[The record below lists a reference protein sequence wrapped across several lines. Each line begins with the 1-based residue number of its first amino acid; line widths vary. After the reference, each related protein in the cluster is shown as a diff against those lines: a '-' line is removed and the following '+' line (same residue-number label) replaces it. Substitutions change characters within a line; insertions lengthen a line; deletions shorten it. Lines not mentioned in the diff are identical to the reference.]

1 MAKIHWLG
9 TGLSAIP
16 GLKMLI
22 ENGHSVLV
30 YNRTV
35 EKAIKALSNVK
46 GDYQVF
52 VFSLQSLEENVAAGD
67 IVVSMLPGNFH
78 VPVAELCLSLNA
90 HFVSSSYIS
99 DEMRALN
106 DAAKEKNLCFVNE
119 VGLDPGIDHSMS
131 HALVDEYKNSPKY
144 SSNNEHSFLSYCG
157 GLSDVPNDF
166 CYKFSWSPLGVLKAL
181 MSTSVSIRNGDIFTV
196 TKPWESVE
204 LYPLPMPWG
213 EDEFEVYPNRD
224 SLPFIEQYQM
234 DDGLQ
239 IKQFVRGTLRYK
251 GWKNAWGDIFLE
263 VDTLDASI
271 ADARLKEISDD
282 LWDRYSYKDGE
293 VDRVILTV
301 ELKVENEDE
310 NESTEPESNVSE
322 GEDREDIEVD
332 KEVRVDEDGN
342 EEELSKEQGR
352 CRVVKNCRQPGS
364 EWRQG
369 RHETGGRTRW
379 GRTHGSK
386 YAGRDA
392 RWAYGNAGAG
402 RYGRPQCNGLW

>member
-1 MAKIHWLG
+1 MTNIHWLG

-22 ENGHSVLV
+22 ESGHSVLV

-35 EKAIKALSNVK
+35 EKAIKALSDVK

-78 VPVAELCLSLNA
+78 VPIAELCLSLNA

-131 HALVDEYKNSPKY
+131 HALVDDYKNSPKY

-251 GWKNAWGDIFLE
+251 GWKNAWGDIFSE

-271 ADARLKEISDD
+271 AEARLKEISDD

-301 ELKVENEDE
+301 ELKVENDTEVVWHKQYLMDTLGNDNGSAMAQLVSCSVALAVE
-310 NESTEPESNVSE
+310 AVIGNEISSGVTAAPHQSKLVTRWL
-322 GEDREDIEVD
+322 DQAEDISDHFVLID
-332 KEVRVDEDGN
+332 HLN
-342 EEELSKEQGR
+342 
-352 CRVVKNCRQPGS
+352 
-364 EWRQG
+364 
-369 RHETGGRTRW
+369 
-379 GRTHGSK
+379 
-386 YAGRDA
+386 
-392 RWAYGNAGAG
+392 
-402 RYGRPQCNGLW
+402 

>member
-22 ENGHSVLV
+22 ENGHTVLV

-35 EKAIKALSNVK
+35 EKAIKALSDLK

-52 VFSLQSLEENVAAGD
+52 PFSLHSVEENVAAGD
-67 IVVSMLPGNFH
+67 VVVSMLPGNFH

-181 MSTSVSIRNGDIFTV
+181 MSTSVSIRNGDVYTV

-251 GWKNAWGDIFLE
+251 GWKNAWRDIFSE

-271 ADARLKEISDD
+271 AEARLKEISDD
-282 LWDRYSYKDGE
+282 LWDRYSYMDGE

-301 ELKVENEDE
+301 ELKVENDTEVVWHKQYLMDTLGNDNGSAMAQLVSCSVALAVE
-310 NESTEPESNVSE
+310 AVLGNEISSGVTAAPHQTKLVSRWL
-322 GEDREDIEVD
+322 DQAEDISDHFVLID
-332 KEVRVDEDGN
+332 HLN
-342 EEELSKEQGR
+342 
-352 CRVVKNCRQPGS
+352 
-364 EWRQG
+364 
-369 RHETGGRTRW
+369 
-379 GRTHGSK
+379 
-386 YAGRDA
+386 
-392 RWAYGNAGAG
+392 
-402 RYGRPQCNGLW
+402 

>member
-22 ENGHSVLV
+22 ENGHTVLV

-35 EKAIKALSNVK
+35 EKAIKALSDLK

-52 VFSLQSLEENVAAGD
+52 TFSLHSVEENVAAGD
-67 IVVSMLPGNFH
+67 VVVSMLPGNFL

-131 HALVDEYKNSPKY
+131 HALVDDYKNSPKY

-181 MSTSVSIRNGDIFTV
+181 MSTSVSIRNGDVYTV

-251 GWKNAWGDIFLE
+251 GWKNAWRDIFSE

-271 ADARLKEISDD
+271 AEARLKEISDD

-301 ELKVENEDE
+301 ELKVENDTEVVWHKQYLMDTLGNDNGSAMAQLVSCSVALAVE
-310 NESTEPESNVSE
+310 AVLGNEISSGVTAAPHQTKLVSRWL
-322 GEDREDIEVD
+322 DQAEDISDHFVLID
-332 KEVRVDEDGN
+332 HLN
-342 EEELSKEQGR
+342 
-352 CRVVKNCRQPGS
+352 
-364 EWRQG
+364 
-369 RHETGGRTRW
+369 
-379 GRTHGSK
+379 
-386 YAGRDA
+386 
-392 RWAYGNAGAG
+392 
-402 RYGRPQCNGLW
+402 

>member
-22 ENGHSVLV
+22 ENGHTVLV

-35 EKAIKALSNVK
+35 KKAIKALSDLK

-52 VFSLQSLEENVAAGD
+52 PFSLHSVEENVAAGD

-131 HALVDEYKNSPKY
+131 HALVDDYKNSPKY

-251 GWKNAWGDIFLE
+251 GWKNAWRDIFSE

-271 ADARLKEISDD
+271 AEARLKEISDD
-282 LWDRYSYKDGE
+282 LWDRYSYTDGE

-301 ELKVENEDE
+301 ELKVENDTEVVWHKQYLMDTLGNDNGSAMAQLVSCSVALAVE
-310 NESTEPESNVSE
+310 AVLGNEISSGVTAAPHQTKLVSRWL
-322 GEDREDIEVD
+322 DQAEDISDHFVLID
-332 KEVRVDEDGN
+332 HLN
-342 EEELSKEQGR
+342 
-352 CRVVKNCRQPGS
+352 
-364 EWRQG
+364 
-369 RHETGGRTRW
+369 
-379 GRTHGSK
+379 
-386 YAGRDA
+386 
-392 RWAYGNAGAG
+392 
-402 RYGRPQCNGLW
+402 

>member
-22 ENGHSVLV
+22 KNKHSVIV

-35 EKAIKALSNVK
+35 DKAIVALSGVN
-46 GDYQVF
+46 GDYQV
-52 VFSLQSLEENVAAGD
+52 VSFSLKAIEQHASAGD
-67 IVVSMLPGNFH
+67 IVISMLPGNFH
-78 VPVAELCLSLNA
+78 VPVAELCLSLDA

-131 HALVDEYKNSPKY
+131 HALVDDYKASNEF
-144 SSNNEHSFLSYCG
+144 SSTNEHSFLSYCG

-181 MSTSVSIRNGDIFTV
+181 MSTSVSIRDGEVYKV

-213 EDEFEVYPNRD
+213 KDEFEVYPNRD
-224 SLPFIEQYQM
+224 SLPFIKQYQM
-234 DDGLQ
+234 DDGLN

-251 GWKNAWGDIFLE
+251 GWKNAWGEIFSE
-263 VDTLDASI
+263 VDSLDSSKAEE
-271 ADARLKEISDD
+271 RLKEISDD
-282 LWDRYSYKDGE
+282 LWNKYSYKDGE

-301 ELKVENEDE
+301 ELKVENGSKIVWHKQYLMDTLGNDNGSAMAQLVSCSVALAVEAVLG
-310 NESTEPESNVSE
+310 NEIPSGVTAAPRQSELVSRWLE
-322 GEDREDIEVD
+322 QAEDISDHFVLID
-332 KEVRVDEDGN
+332 HLN
-342 EEELSKEQGR
+342 
-352 CRVVKNCRQPGS
+352 
-364 EWRQG
+364 
-369 RHETGGRTRW
+369 
-379 GRTHGSK
+379 
-386 YAGRDA
+386 
-392 RWAYGNAGAG
+392 
-402 RYGRPQCNGLW
+402 

>member
-22 ENGHSVLV
+22 ENGHTVLV

-35 EKAIKALSNVK
+35 EKAIKALSDLK

-52 VFSLQSLEENVAAGD
+52 PFSLHSVEENVAAGD

-131 HALVDEYKNSPKY
+131 HALVDDYKNSPKY

-181 MSTSVSIRNGDIFTV
+181 MSTSVSIRNGDVYTV

-251 GWKNAWGDIFLE
+251 GWKNAWGDIFSE

-271 ADARLKEISDD
+271 AEARLKEISDD
-282 LWDRYSYKDGE
+282 LWDRYSYTDGE

-301 ELKVENEDE
+301 ELKVENDTEVVWHKQYLMDTLGNDNGSAMAQLVSCSVALAVE
-310 NESTEPESNVSE
+310 AVLGNEISSGVTAAPHQNKLVTRWL
-322 GEDREDIEVD
+322 DQAEDISDHFVLID
-332 KEVRVDEDGN
+332 HLK
-342 EEELSKEQGR
+342 
-352 CRVVKNCRQPGS
+352 
-364 EWRQG
+364 
-369 RHETGGRTRW
+369 
-379 GRTHGSK
+379 
-386 YAGRDA
+386 
-392 RWAYGNAGAG
+392 
-402 RYGRPQCNGLW
+402 

>member
-1 MAKIHWLG
+1 MTNIHWLG

-35 EKAIKALSNVK
+35 EKAIKALSDVK

-78 VPVAELCLSLNA
+78 VPVAELCLSVNA

-99 DEMRALN
+99 DEMRVLN

-131 HALVDEYKNSPKY
+131 HALVDDYKNSPEF
-144 SSNNEHSFLSYCG
+144 SANNEHSFLSYCG
-157 GLSDVPNDF
+157 GLSDIPNDF

-224 SLPFIEQYQM
+224 SLPFIDQYQM
-234 DDGLQ
+234 DDGLK

-251 GWKNAWGDIFLE
+251 GWKNAWGDIFSE

-271 ADARLKEISDD
+271 AEARLKEISDD

-301 ELKVENEDE
+301 ELKVENDTEVVWHKQYLMDTLGNDNGSAMAQLVSCSVALAVE
-310 NESTEPESNVSE
+310 AVIGNEISSGVTAAPHQSKLVTRWL
-322 GEDREDIEVD
+322 DQAEDISDHFVLID
-332 KEVRVDEDGN
+332 HLN
-342 EEELSKEQGR
+342 
-352 CRVVKNCRQPGS
+352 
-364 EWRQG
+364 
-369 RHETGGRTRW
+369 
-379 GRTHGSK
+379 
-386 YAGRDA
+386 
-392 RWAYGNAGAG
+392 
-402 RYGRPQCNGLW
+402 

>member
-22 ENGHSVLV
+22 ENGHTVLV

-35 EKAIKALSNVK
+35 EKAIKALSDLK

-52 VFSLQSLEENVAAGD
+52 PFSLHSVEENVAAGD
-67 IVVSMLPGNFH
+67 VVVSMLPGNFH

-131 HALVDEYKNSPKY
+131 HALVDDYKNSPKY

-181 MSTSVSIRNGDIFTV
+181 MSTSVSIRNGDVFTV

-224 SLPFIEQYQM
+224 SLPFIDQYQM
-234 DDGLQ
+234 DDGLK

-251 GWKNAWGDIFLE
+251 GWKNAWGDIFSE

-271 ADARLKEISDD
+271 AEARLKEISDD

-301 ELKVENEDE
+301 ELKVENDTEVVWHKQYLMDTLGNDNGSAMAQLVSCSVALAVE
-310 NESTEPESNVSE
+310 AVLGNEISSGVTAAPHQNKLVTRWL
-322 GEDREDIEVD
+322 DQAEDISDHFVLID
-332 KEVRVDEDGN
+332 HLN
-342 EEELSKEQGR
+342 
-352 CRVVKNCRQPGS
+352 
-364 EWRQG
+364 
-369 RHETGGRTRW
+369 
-379 GRTHGSK
+379 
-386 YAGRDA
+386 
-392 RWAYGNAGAG
+392 
-402 RYGRPQCNGLW
+402 

>member
-22 ENGHSVLV
+22 ENGHTVLV

-35 EKAIKALSNVK
+35 EKAIKALSDLK

-52 VFSLQSLEENVAAGD
+52 PFSLHSVEENVAAGD
-67 IVVSMLPGNFH
+67 VVVSMLPGNFH

-181 MSTSVSIRNGDIFTV
+181 MSTSVSIRNGDVYTV

-224 SLPFIEQYQM
+224 SLPFIDQYQM

-251 GWKNAWGDIFLE
+251 GWKNAWGDIFSE

-271 ADARLKEISDD
+271 AEARLKEISDD
-282 LWDRYSYKDGE
+282 LWDRYSYTDGE

-301 ELKVENEDE
+301 ELKVENDTEVVWHKQYLMDTLGNDNGSAMAQLVSCSVSLAVE
-310 NESTEPESNVSE
+310 AVLGNEISSGVTAAPHQTKLVSRWL
-322 GEDREDIEVD
+322 DQAEDISDHFVLID
-332 KEVRVDEDGN
+332 HLN
-342 EEELSKEQGR
+342 
-352 CRVVKNCRQPGS
+352 
-364 EWRQG
+364 
-369 RHETGGRTRW
+369 
-379 GRTHGSK
+379 
-386 YAGRDA
+386 
-392 RWAYGNAGAG
+392 
-402 RYGRPQCNGLW
+402 

>member
-22 ENGHSVLV
+22 ENGHTVLV

-35 EKAIKALSNVK
+35 EKAIKALSDLK

-52 VFSLQSLEENVAAGD
+52 PFSLHSVEENVAAGD

-224 SLPFIEQYQM
+224 SLPFIDQYQM
-234 DDGLQ
+234 DDGLK

-251 GWKNAWGDIFLE
+251 GWKNAWGDIFSE

-271 ADARLKEISDD
+271 AETRLKEISDD

-301 ELKVENEDE
+301 ELKVENDTEVVWHKQYLMDTRGNDNGSAMAQLVSCSVALAVE
-310 NESTEPESNVSE
+310 AVLGNEISSGVTAAPHQNKLVTRWL
-322 GEDREDIEVD
+322 DQAEDISDHFVLID
-332 KEVRVDEDGN
+332 HLK
-342 EEELSKEQGR
+342 
-352 CRVVKNCRQPGS
+352 
-364 EWRQG
+364 
-369 RHETGGRTRW
+369 
-379 GRTHGSK
+379 
-386 YAGRDA
+386 
-392 RWAYGNAGAG
+392 
-402 RYGRPQCNGLW
+402 

>member
-1 MAKIHWLG
+1 MTNIHWLG

-35 EKAIKALSNVK
+35 EKAIKALSDVK

-131 HALVDEYKNSPKY
+131 HALVDDYKNSPKY

-251 GWKNAWGDIFLE
+251 GWKNAWGDIFSE

-271 ADARLKEISDD
+271 AEARLKEISDD
-282 LWDRYSYKDGE
+282 LWDRYSYTDGE

-301 ELKVENEDE
+301 ELKVENDTEVVWHKQYLMDTLGNDNGSAMAQLVSCSVALAVE
-310 NESTEPESNVSE
+310 AVLGNEISSGVTAAPHQSKLVTRWL
-322 GEDREDIEVD
+322 DQAEDISDHFVLID
-332 KEVRVDEDGN
+332 HLN
-342 EEELSKEQGR
+342 
-352 CRVVKNCRQPGS
+352 
-364 EWRQG
+364 
-369 RHETGGRTRW
+369 
-379 GRTHGSK
+379 
-386 YAGRDA
+386 
-392 RWAYGNAGAG
+392 
-402 RYGRPQCNGLW
+402 

>member
-1 MAKIHWLG
+1 MTNIHWLG

-35 EKAIKALSNVK
+35 EKAIKALSDVK

-52 VFSLQSLEENVAAGD
+52 VFSLQILEENVAAGD

-78 VPVAELCLSLNA
+78 VPVAELCLSVNA

-131 HALVDEYKNSPKY
+131 HALVDDYKNSPKY

-224 SLPFIEQYQM
+224 SLPFIDQYQM
-234 DDGLQ
+234 DDGLK

-251 GWKNAWGDIFLE
+251 GWKNAWGDIFSE

-271 ADARLKEISDD
+271 AEARLKEISDD

-301 ELKVENEDE
+301 ELKVENDTEVVWHKQYLMDTLGNDNGSAMAQLVSCSVALAVE
-310 NESTEPESNVSE
+310 AVLGNEISSGVTAAPHQSKLVSRWL
-322 GEDREDIEVD
+322 DQAEDISDHFVLID
-332 KEVRVDEDGN
+332 HLN
-342 EEELSKEQGR
+342 
-352 CRVVKNCRQPGS
+352 
-364 EWRQG
+364 
-369 RHETGGRTRW
+369 
-379 GRTHGSK
+379 
-386 YAGRDA
+386 
-392 RWAYGNAGAG
+392 
-402 RYGRPQCNGLW
+402 

>member
-35 EKAIKALSNVK
+35 EKAIKALSDLK

-52 VFSLQSLEENVAAGD
+52 PFSLHSVEENVAAGD

-131 HALVDEYKNSPKY
+131 HALVDDYKNSPKY

-181 MSTSVSIRNGDIFTV
+181 MSTSVSIRNGDVYTV

-251 GWKNAWGDIFLE
+251 GWKNAWGDIFSE

-271 ADARLKEISDD
+271 AEARLKEISDD

-301 ELKVENEDE
+301 ELKVENDTEVVWHKQYLMDTLGNDNGSAMAQLVSCSVALAVE
-310 NESTEPESNVSE
+310 AVLGNEISSGVTAAPHQNKLVTRWL
-322 GEDREDIEVD
+322 DQAEDISDHFVLID
-332 KEVRVDEDGN
+332 HLN
-342 EEELSKEQGR
+342 
-352 CRVVKNCRQPGS
+352 
-364 EWRQG
+364 
-369 RHETGGRTRW
+369 
-379 GRTHGSK
+379 
-386 YAGRDA
+386 
-392 RWAYGNAGAG
+392 
-402 RYGRPQCNGLW
+402 

>member
-1 MAKIHWLG
+1 MTNIHWLG

-35 EKAIKALSNVK
+35 EKAIKALSDLK

-52 VFSLQSLEENVAAGD
+52 PFSLHSVEENVAAGD

-78 VPVAELCLSLNA
+78 VPVAELCLSVNA

-224 SLPFIEQYQM
+224 SLPFIDQYQM
-234 DDGLQ
+234 DDGLK

-251 GWKNAWGDIFLE
+251 GWKNAWGDIFSE

-271 ADARLKEISDD
+271 AEARLKEISDD
-282 LWDRYSYKDGE
+282 LWDRYSYMDGE

-301 ELKVENEDE
+301 ELKVENDTEVVWHKQYLMDTLGNDNGSAMAQLVSCSVALAVE
-310 NESTEPESNVSE
+310 AVLGNEISSGVTAAPHQTKLVSRWL
-322 GEDREDIEVD
+322 DQAEDISDHFVLID
-332 KEVRVDEDGN
+332 HLN
-342 EEELSKEQGR
+342 
-352 CRVVKNCRQPGS
+352 
-364 EWRQG
+364 
-369 RHETGGRTRW
+369 
-379 GRTHGSK
+379 
-386 YAGRDA
+386 
-392 RWAYGNAGAG
+392 
-402 RYGRPQCNGLW
+402 

>member
-22 ENGHSVLV
+22 ENGHTVLV

-35 EKAIKALSNVK
+35 EKAIKALSDLK

-52 VFSLQSLEENVAAGD
+52 PFSLHSVEENVAAGD

-131 HALVDEYKNSPKY
+131 HALVDDYKNSPKY

-181 MSTSVSIRNGDIFTV
+181 MSTSVSIRNGDVYTV

-251 GWKNAWGDIFLE
+251 GWKNAWRDIFSE

-271 ADARLKEISDD
+271 AEARLKEISDD

-301 ELKVENEDE
+301 ELKVENDTDVVWHKQYLMDTLGNDNGSAMAQLVSCSVALAVEAVLG
-310 NESTEPESNVSE
+310 NEISSGVTAAPHQTKLVSRWL
-322 GEDREDIEVD
+322 DQAEDISDHFVLID
-332 KEVRVDEDGN
+332 HLN
-342 EEELSKEQGR
+342 
-352 CRVVKNCRQPGS
+352 
-364 EWRQG
+364 
-369 RHETGGRTRW
+369 
-379 GRTHGSK
+379 
-386 YAGRDA
+386 
-392 RWAYGNAGAG
+392 
-402 RYGRPQCNGLW
+402 

>member
-1 MAKIHWLG
+1 MTNIHWLG

-35 EKAIKALSNVK
+35 EKAIKALSDVK

-78 VPVAELCLSLNA
+78 VPVAELCLSVNA

-131 HALVDEYKNSPKY
+131 HALVDDYKNSPKY

-224 SLPFIEQYQM
+224 SLPFIDQYQM
-234 DDGLQ
+234 DDGLK

-251 GWKNAWGDIFLE
+251 GWKNAWGDIFSE

-271 ADARLKEISDD
+271 AEARLKEISDD

-301 ELKVENEDE
+301 ELKVENDTEVVWHKQYLMDTLGNDNGSAMAQLVSCSVALAVE
-310 NESTEPESNVSE
+310 AVLGNEISSGVTAAPHQSNLVTRWL
-322 GEDREDIEVD
+322 DQAEDISDHFVLID
-332 KEVRVDEDGN
+332 HLN
-342 EEELSKEQGR
+342 
-352 CRVVKNCRQPGS
+352 
-364 EWRQG
+364 
-369 RHETGGRTRW
+369 
-379 GRTHGSK
+379 
-386 YAGRDA
+386 
-392 RWAYGNAGAG
+392 
-402 RYGRPQCNGLW
+402 

>member
-22 ENGHSVLV
+22 ENGHTVLV

-35 EKAIKALSNVK
+35 EKAIKALSDLK

-52 VFSLQSLEENVAAGD
+52 PFSLHSVEENVAAGD

-131 HALVDEYKNSPKY
+131 HALVDDYKNSPKY

-181 MSTSVSIRNGDIFTV
+181 MSTSVSIRNGDVYTV

-251 GWKNAWGDIFLE
+251 GWKNAWGDIFSE

-271 ADARLKEISDD
+271 AEARLKEISDD
-282 LWDRYSYKDGE
+282 LWDRYSYMDGE

-301 ELKVENEDE
+301 ELKVENDTEVVWHKQYLMDTLGNDNGSAMAQLVSCSVALAVE
-310 NESTEPESNVSE
+310 AVLGNEISSGVTAAPHQTKLVSRWL
-322 GEDREDIEVD
+322 DQAEDISDHFVLID
-332 KEVRVDEDGN
+332 HLN
-342 EEELSKEQGR
+342 
-352 CRVVKNCRQPGS
+352 
-364 EWRQG
+364 
-369 RHETGGRTRW
+369 
-379 GRTHGSK
+379 
-386 YAGRDA
+386 
-392 RWAYGNAGAG
+392 
-402 RYGRPQCNGLW
+402 